1 MLSGLDSAWLEKILG
16 EFCGRIWHLLENA
29 RCSLDWIQLGWKKS
43 SESFVAGFGALIL
56 DSWMSAVAGKN
67 SEVFC
72 GWIRM
77 LLILGWG
84 PPGPNGPVPS
94 RGPPML
100 NVYRPLCGPE
110 AALAPSS
117 PSQLQPVLTE
127 PALQDDHLR

>member
-1 MLSGLDSAWLEKILG
+1 MRFELDLVRVLIFDLSN
-16 EFCGRIWHLLENA
+16 FRLLENA
-29 RCSLDWIQLGWKKS
+29 RCSLDWIQLNWKKS

-117 PSQLQPVLTE
+117 PCQLQPVLTE